1 MVQASRPD
9 VRVGQSS
16 DQEDHT
22 RHVLLVLPIFGILSL
37 PGVCSVVS
45 KLLLGLRGVE
55 DLSFIHFGN
64 FCMMQKFDTVISRQN
79 VEKDKGKV

>member
-1 MVQASRPD
+1 M
-9 VRVGQSS
+9 RVGQSS

-55 DLSFIHFGN
+55 DLSLIHFGN

-79 VEKDKGKV
+79 VEKDKGIV